1 MGAVPSRFTTSAP
14 SSLEPDMPSPAQTDA
29 FITKD
34 SIVAGF
40 GEAMDHFDV
49 LANPG
54 MLIDTI
60 NSFSLVV
67 AVVLTSVGAICL
79 VRRWRWHRAIVLVLA
94 LLAGVGVGYALTP
107 AVGRSMVVA
116 ISVGLLCAALAA
128 PMLKWTI
135 AILAGLVGAFVGANA
150 WGILAPEAANEAWAG
165 AGMGFIT
172 LALASFIL
180 SRLVITFFMSVSGG
194 VLFVAGV
201 LGIMMRIEAVHEP
214 VIEHLQQVPMTI
226 PLLMV
231 VASVIGFV
239 VQRPR
244 LDLQYADASHDDD

>member
-1 MGAVPSRFTTSAP
+1 
-14 SSLEPDMPSPAQTDA
+14 MPSPAQTDA
-29 FITKD
+29 FISKD

-40 GEAMDHFDV
+40 GEAMDRFDV

-54 MLIDTI
+54 LLIDTI

-67 AVVLTSVGAICL
+67 AVVLTAVGALCL
-79 VRRWRWHRAIVLVLA
+79 VRGWRWHRAIVLVLA
-94 LLAGVGVGYALTP
+94 LMAGVGVGYALTP
-107 AVGRSMVVA
+107 TVGRSMVVA
-116 ISVGLLCAALAA
+116 IAVGLLCAALAA

-201 LGIMMRIEAVHEP
+201 LGIMMRIEAVHAP
-214 VIEHLQQVPMTI
+214 VIEHLQQVPMTV

-244 LDLQYADASHDDD
+244 LDLQYADAANDDD